1 MERKEF
7 SIARFLSSK
16 SRFDNIVLLEGFIV
30 GILAG
35 VVAVIYRLMLSYG
48 EKIAYFVVDYI
59 KNNTLHLC
67 LWIICVLLIGFII
80 SRLLKYE
87 SYISGSGIP
96 QVEAEMIDQ
105 IDEKWYR
112 VILAKLVA
120 GTLAIVGGLSL
131 GREGPSIQLGAM
143 IGKGLATVFKRMK
156 LEEKYLLTCGAAAGL
171 SAAFNA
177 PLAGVLFALE
187 EIHKNFSPLA
197 LVTVMVASLTG
208 DFISKNIF
216 GMTPSLYFPLVESLP
231 LGQYGFLIIL
241 GIIVGLLGVFYNKT
255 TMFTLKLYDKII
267 NKNLLIRQIY
277 LTVGNLLKEDE
288 IKKQEDKFEQ
298 IDLFTNYKELEKKQ
312 KEEKIQLEK
321 EKNIQNAIINIKN
334 KYGKNAIIKA
344 MDLEKDA
351 TTIERNGQIGGH
363 KG

>member
-35 VVAVIYRLMLSYG
+35 IVGVVYRLLLSYG
-48 EKIAYFVVDYI
+48 EKMAYFVVDYI

-67 LWIICVLLIGFII
+67 IWIVCVLIIGFII
-80 SRLLKYE
+80 SKLLKYE

-105 IDEKWYR
+105 IDEKWYK
-112 VILAKLVA
+112 VILAKMVA
-120 GTLAIVGGLSL
+120 GTLSIVGGLSL

-143 IGKGLATVFKRMK
+143 VGKGLASVFKRMK

-216 GMTPSLYFPLVESLP
+216 GMTPSLYFPLADTLP
-231 LGQYGFLIIL
+231 LRQSFLHEE
-241 GIIVGLLGVFYNKT
+241 
-255 TMFTLKLYDKII
+255 
-267 NKNLLIRQIY
+267 Y
-277 LTVGNLLKEDE
+277 L
-288 IKKQEDKFEQ
+288 
-298 IDLFTNYKELEKKQ
+298 
-312 KEEKIQLEK
+312 
-321 EKNIQNAIINIKN
+321 
-334 KYGKNAIIKA
+334 
-344 MDLEKDA
+344 
-351 TTIERNGQIGGH
+351 
-363 KG
+363 